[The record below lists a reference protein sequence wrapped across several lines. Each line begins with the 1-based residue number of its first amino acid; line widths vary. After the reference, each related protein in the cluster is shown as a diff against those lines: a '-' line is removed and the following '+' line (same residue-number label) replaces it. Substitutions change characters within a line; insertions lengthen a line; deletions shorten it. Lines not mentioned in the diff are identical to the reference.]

1 MKFAILLGGLTLSLL
16 AQVQVTVPANA
27 VIQLAGQPSGTRS
40 ANNSR
45 SAPADSPVQV
55 NLSFSAGQTL
65 YFEASGAVD
74 GAGPDGRVSCSDSL
88 VAEHGVSR
96 VDAACRSL
104 VGVFLSDTAR
114 AQPPSLDFR
123 GDARNL
129 PELRP
134 LLQQPFFVG
143 SGVVADGSPRGVVV
157 PAGATRLFLSP
168 IAFGNST
175 GSFFVR
181 VRIGNAVEIP
191 SNPVRVSG
199 VSVITLVQQSAG
211 VSSRNRGSAPMSSP
225 PIANVALVP
234 GQALR
239 IMATGSV
246 DGAGPDG
253 RLNCS
258 DEASAEYS
266 IARVDT
272 RCRALVGVFVA
283 DTTRAQPPGLN
294 FTGATRN
301 AVRVEPLLQQPFLIG
316 SGFTDSGELK
326 QFIVPQGATRLAFGV
341 IGFDT
346 SVGFFLVTVSPDAP
360 TTPTLLR
367 TGITRAAGFGTGAL
381 SAGSIASL
389 FGTNFAPT
397 TVSAGTVPLPTQLG
411 QTRVYFNLKPA
422 PLYFTSSGQVNAQ
435 VPWELS
441 NETSVQAVVV
451 RNGAASLPV
460 PVALSA
466 ASPGIFLIREN
477 VGVVV
482 NAATGQLVDQQS
494 GIGRGGA
501 LVVYASGLGAVNGS
515 VVTGAPASSVELEP
529 TRQPVEALLEVAG
542 QVVPL
547 SVLFAGSAPGFI
559 GVNQVNV
566 LIPSSAPTGTAS
578 FRLRTNGAESN
589 SVLIAVQ

>member
-1 MKFAILLGGLTLSLL
+1 MKFAILFGSLTLSLL

-40 ANNSR
+40 INNSR

-74 GAGPDGRVSCSDSL
+74 GAGPDGRTNCSDSL
-88 VAEHGVSR
+88 SAEHGVSR
-96 VDAACRSL
+96 VDAPCRSL

-114 AQPPSLDFR
+114 TQPPSLEFR

-143 SGVVADGSPRGVVV
+143 SGVVADGSRRGVVV

-175 GSFFVR
+175 GSFVVR
-181 VRIGNAVEIP
+181 VQIGSAVEIP

-199 VSVITLVQQSAG
+199 TSVITLVQQASG
-211 VSSRNRGSAPMSSP
+211 VTSRNRGSAPMSSP
-225 PIANVALVP
+225 PVANVALVP

-239 IMATGSV
+239 IVATGSV

-316 SGFTDSGELK
+316 SGFTDAGELK

-360 TTPTLLR
+360 TTPTLVR
-367 TGITRAAGFGTGAL
+367 TGITRAAGFGAGSL

-389 FGTNFAPT
+389 FGTNFAPA
-397 TVSAGTVPLPTQLG
+397 TVSAATVPLPTQLG

-466 ASPGIFLIREN
+466 ASPGIFLVREN
-477 VGVVV
+477 VGVLV

-494 GIGRGGA
+494 GISRGSA

-542 QVVPL
+542 QAVPL

-578 FRLRTNGAESN
+578 FRLRTNGVESN